1 MILYNDILTGK
12 EMFSDSY
19 KIELLPC
26 IKLDKDGNEV
36 VVDDVYYKIT
46 GKYVVEDNNVD
57 ESVYGGNKS
66 AEAEGEDVDETPP
79 QTVIN
84 FVHASKLQEVKFPS
98 LNGTYPR

>member
-1 MILYNDILTGK
+1 
-12 EMFSDSY
+12 MFSDSY